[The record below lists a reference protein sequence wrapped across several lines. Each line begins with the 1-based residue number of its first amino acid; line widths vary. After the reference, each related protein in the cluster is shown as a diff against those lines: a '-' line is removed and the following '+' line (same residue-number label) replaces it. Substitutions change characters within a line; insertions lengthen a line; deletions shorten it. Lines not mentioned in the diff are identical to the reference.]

1 LERFTLLLERG
12 LELMMLKDLHC
23 ALICEEPSS
32 TESARRETLIR
43 HLMEGTSAQ
52 TGLDFFHALV
62 RSAAMAMNVA
72 GVWVTEYL
80 PEQQVL
86 RSLAFWMNG
95 HYVEDYV
102 YTIPGTPCEQV
113 IENACLIHYPDRVIE
128 LFPGDPDLVKL
139 SAVSYAGVPLL
150 KADGSVLGHLSA
162 LDTKPL
168 HLVADVESVFRIFAA
183 RAGAELRRIRAESA
197 VRDSEQRFSR
207 LFESAMDAIFELDDG
222 FRILRANA
230 SAATLFAIPSE
241 ILVNRSLTTL
251 LTPRSMQKLVNIA
264 QQLDMSGQ
272 HSAWVPGGFEAVRSD
287 ESGFPAEGSVSRF
300 ELAGGY
306 RYSVILRNVQE
317 QLAAENRLREL
328 EEETA
333 YLQSEIEERH
343 PFGEIIGESPA
354 ICEVLSAVRQVAA
367 TPTTVLI
374 TGETGTGKELV
385 ARAIHKASQR
395 ASNPFIRVNCAAIPA
410 PLCES
415 EFFGH
420 ERGAFTGAVGRRPGR
435 FELAQGGIIFLDEVG
450 ELPLELQPKLLRVL
464 QEREYEPV
472 GSSQTRK
479 VDVRVIASTNR
490 DLSAEVAAGRFR
502 EDLFYRLNVFPISV
516 PPLRDRSTDV
526 ELLTQFFIDRYCAR
540 IGKPRTEL
548 TADCLRRLRSY
559 HWPGNVRELENV
571 VERAVII
578 ARDRT
583 LSLRNVLPLASL
595 RSVRVVGSGGSHKPR
610 TKRELR
616 EMERETLIQAL
627 ERAAWKVAGAQGAA
641 RALGVPSSTLAS
653 RMKALQIE
661 RPKYRTLPP
670 LCSRT
675 IAREIET
682 KENSLAI
689 DSAAS
694 KGNL

>member
-1 LERFTLLLERG
+1 MMVQ
-12 LELMMLKDLHC
+12 ELH
-23 ALICEEPSS
+23 PPTSS
-32 TESARRETLIR
+32 QSVLTASAARETLIQ
-43 HLMEGTSAQ
+43 HLVEGTSSQ
-52 TGLDFFHALV
+52 TGQEFFHTLV
-62 RSAAMAMNVA
+62 RSAAMAMDVA

-80 PEQQVL
+80 PERKVL
-86 RSLAFWMNG
+86 RSIAFWLSD
-95 HYVEDYV
+95 HFVQDYE
-102 YTIPGTPCEQV
+102 YAIRGTPCEQV
-113 IENACLIHYPDRVIE
+113 IEKARLVHYPDRVIE
-128 LFPGDPDLVKL
+128 LFPDDPDLVKL

-150 KADGSVLGHLSA
+150 RADGTVLGHLSA
-162 LDTKPL
+162 LDSKPL

-183 RAGAELRRIRAESA
+183 RAAAELNRIQAESA

-207 LFESAMDAIFELDDG
+207 LFKSAMDAIFELDQR
-222 FRILRANA
+222 FRILRAND
-230 SAATLFAIPSE
+230 SAATLFAIPNE
-241 ILVNRSLTTL
+241 ALVNRSLTTL
-251 LTPRSMQKLVNIA
+251 LTPHSAQKLSNLA
-264 QQLDMSGQ
+264 QQLDTSGQ
-272 HSAWVPGGFEAVRSD
+272 DSAWVPGGLDAVRSD
-287 ESGFPAEGSVSRF
+287 GSSFPAEGSVSRF
-300 ELAGGY
+300 EFEGDL

-333 YLQSEIEERH
+333 YLQSEIEEYQ

-354 ICEVLSAVRQVAA
+354 VREVVSAVRQVAA
-367 TPTTVLI
+367 TPATVLI

-395 ASNPFIRVNCAAIPA
+395 ASKPFIRVNCAAIPA
-410 PLCES
+410 SLSES

-420 ERGAFTGAVGRRPGR
+420 EKGAFTGAASRRTGR

-479 VDVRVIASTNR
+479 VDVRVIAATNR

-502 EDLFYRLNVFPISV
+502 EDLFYRLNVFPIAV
-516 PPLRDRSTDV
+516 PPLRARGTDV
-526 ELLTQFFIDRYCAR
+526 ELLAHLFIDRYCAR
-540 IGKPRTEL
+540 IGKHQLEL

-571 VERAVII
+571 IERAVII

-583 LSLRNVLPLASL
+583 LSLRDILPLESL
-595 RSVRVVGSGGSHKPR
+595 RLIRVSRSDGGGKLR

-616 EMERETLIQAL
+616 EMERETMVQAL
-627 ERAAWKVAGAQGAA
+627 ERSGWKVAGEQGAA
-641 RALGVPSSTLAS
+641 RALGVPPSTFGS

-661 RPKYRTLPP
+661 RPKDTF
-670 LCSRT
+670 SRT
-675 IAREIET
+675 IARQIESN
-682 KENSLAI
+682 ENSLAV
-689 DSAAS
+689 DDAAS
-694 KGNL
+694 KGSR